1 MWLLYW
7 TVWVWSPKPGI
18 LVFQPH
24 LLLPTVI
31 TGFLVYEDQREQFIL
46 PDDIWGFTQGV
57 CGLELE
63 SNQDLRQLEGLAPL
77 SLTFN
82 SPNQKISLGSDAGV
96 STVCISSSELIFGI
110 VSL

>member
-1 MWLLYW
+1 M
-7 TVWVWSPKPGI
+7 
-18 LVFQPH
+18 VFQPH

-31 TGFLVYEDQREQFIL
+31 TGSLVYEDQREQFIL
-46 PDDIWGFTQGV
+46 ADDIWGFTQGV

-96 STVCISSSELIFGI
+96 STVCISSSELIFGT
-110 VSL
+110 VNL